1 MESIMKNIYDN
12 EQFFEKYNQMNRS
25 QKGLAGAGEWSTLKP
40 MLPDFTDKSVLD
52 LGCGYGWHDR
62 YAVDNGAKSVIGV
75 DMSEKM
81 LDMAKSKTKTDKITY
96 LHNDI
101 TKLEFEQNQFDIVL
115 SSLALHYVPSF
126 DKVVQQVSHYLKPQ
140 GTFIFSVEHPIFTAQ
155 GREEWDY
162 DSAGKI
168 KDFPVD
174 NYFYEGKRETDFLGE
189 TVVKY
194 HKTLTT
200 YLNGL
205 LKNNFQIAQ
214 VVEPMPPKNM
224 MDLPGMKDEM
234 RRPMMLI
241 ISAVNEKKFK

>member
-1 MESIMKNIYDN
+1 MKNIYDN
-12 EQFFEKYNQMNRS
+12 KDFFEKYNQMNRS
-25 QKGLAGAGEWSTLKP
+25 QKGLAGAGEWSTLQP
-40 MLPDFTDKSVLD
+40 MLPDFDEKDVLD
-52 LGCGYGWHDR
+52 LGCVYGWHDR

-81 LDMAKSKTKTDKITY
+81 LDMARSKTETKKITY
-96 LHNDI
+96 MHDDI
-101 TKLEFEQNQFDIVL
+101 TKVNFNQNQFDVVL

-126 DKVVQQVSHYLKPQ
+126 DKVVQQVSRYLKPQ

-155 GREEWDY
+155 GREEWNY
-162 DSAGKI
+162 DNDGRI

-205 LKNNFQIAQ
+205 LQNNFQITQ

-224 MDLPGMKDEM
+224 MNLLGMKDEM

-241 ISAVNEKKFK
+241 VSAVNQNK

>member
-1 MESIMKNIYDN
+1 
-12 EQFFEKYNQMNRS
+12 
-25 QKGLAGAGEWSTLKP
+25 
-40 MLPDFTDKSVLD
+40 ML
-52 LGCGYGWHDR
+52 G
-62 YAVDNGAKSVIGV
+62 
-75 DMSEKM
+75 
-81 LDMAKSKTKTDKITY
+81 MARSKTETKKIAY
-96 LHNDI
+96 VHDDI
-101 TKLEFEQNQFDIVL
+101 TKVNFNQNQFDVVL

-126 DKVVQQVSHYLKPQ
+126 DKVVQQVSGYLKPQ

-155 GREEWDY
+155 GREEWNY
-162 DSAGKI
+162 DNDGRI

-205 LKNNFQIAQ
+205 LKNNFQITQ

-224 MDLPGMKDEM
+224 MNLPGMKDEM

-241 ISAVNEKKFK
+241 VSAVNQNK

>member
-1 MESIMKNIYDN
+1 MKNIYDN
-12 EQFFEKYNQMNRS
+12 EHFFEKYNQMNRS

-40 MLPDFTDKSVLD
+40 MLPDFTGKTVLD

-62 YAVDNGAKSVIGV
+62 YAIDNGARSVIGV

-81 LDMAKSKTKTDKITY
+81 LAMAKSKTKTDKIMY

-101 TKLEFEQNQFDIVL
+101 TEVEFEQNRFDIVL

-126 DKVVQQVSHYLKPQ
+126 DEVVQQVSRYLKPQ

-155 GREEWDY
+155 GREEWNY
-162 DSAGKI
+162 DRNGKI

-205 LKNNFQIAQ
+205 LKNNFQITQ

-241 ISAVNEKKFK
+241 ISAVNLK

>member
-1 MESIMKNIYDN
+1 MKNIYDN
-12 EQFFEKYNQMNRS
+12 EKFFEKYSQMNRS
-25 QKGLAGAGEWSTLKP
+25 KNGLAGAGEWSTLKP
-40 MLPDFTDKSVLD
+40 MLPDFQGKVVLN

-62 YAVDNGAKSVIGV
+62 YAIEKGATAVVGV

-81 LDMAKSKTKTDKITY
+81 LQVAQSKTSSNKITY
-96 LHNDI
+96 VHDDI
-101 TKLEFEQNQFDIVL
+101 TKINFEDNKFDIVL
-115 SSLALHYVPSF
+115 SSLALHYVESF
-126 DKVVQQVSHYLKPQ
+126 DEIVNKISHYLKSN

-155 GREEWDY
+155 GSEEWNY
-162 DSAGKI
+162 DSDGQI

-205 LKNNFQIAQ
+205 LKNNFQITQ
-214 VVEPMPPKNM
+214 IVEPMPPKDM

-241 ISAVNEKKFK
+241 VSATNN

>member
-12 EQFFEKYNQMNRS
+12 EKFFDKYGQMNRS
-25 QKGLAGAGEWSTLKP
+25 KNGLAGAGEWSTLKP
-40 MLPDFTDKSVLD
+40 MLPDFQDKVVLD

-62 YAVDNGAKSVIGV
+62 YAVDKGASAVVGV

-81 LDMAKSKTKTDKITY
+81 LHVARSKTVSDKITY
-96 LHNDI
+96 LHDDI
-101 TKLEFEQNQFDIVL
+101 TKINFEDNKFDIVL
-115 SSLALHYVPSF
+115 SSLALHYVENF
-126 DKVVQQVSHYLKPQ
+126 DDMVKKIGHYLKLN

-155 GREEWDY
+155 GSEEWNY
-162 DSAGKI
+162 DSNGQI

-205 LKNNFQIAQ
+205 LKNNFQITQ
-214 VVEPMPPKNM
+214 VVEPMPPKDM

-241 ISAVNEKKFK
+241 VSATNKNR

>member
-1 MESIMKNIYDN
+1 MMKNIYDN
-12 EQFFEKYNQMNRS
+12 KDFFEKYNQMNRS
-25 QKGLAGAGEWSTLKP
+25 QKGLAGAGEWSTLQP
-40 MLPDFTDKSVLD
+40 MLPEFDGKDVLD

-62 YAVDNGAKSVIGV
+62 YAVENGANSVIGV

-81 LDMAKSKTKTDKITY
+81 LGMARSKTATKKIIY
-96 LHNDI
+96 MHDDI
-101 TKLEFEQNQFDIVL
+101 TKVNFNQNQFDVVL

-126 DKVVQQVSHYLKPQ
+126 DKVVQQVSGYLKLQ

-155 GREEWDY
+155 GREEWNY
-162 DSAGKI
+162 DNDGRI

-205 LKNNFQIAQ
+205 LKNNFQITQ

-224 MDLPGMKDEM
+224 MNLPGMKDEM

-241 ISAVNEKKFK
+241 VSAVNQNK